1 MKVND
6 VRFIAG
12 GQWLMDAAK
21 LFRAQPMQWARLLS
35 SWVLVTLGTFFLFPP
50 FSSIVALIL
59 QPALFA
65 GFSLAARDQEAG
77 LPVTAMHLF
86 SAFKLSGRALVTV
99 GIVTMFGE
107 IISFALMVA
116 LGFPS
121 SVPLDAEG
129 APDFKIFSEQLQGK
143 ESLVLAGFALSALI
157 KSLLWFAP
165 PLLALKPM
173 PAWHAI
179 RWSFYAWVA
188 NFLPIALFAV
198 LVSLLFLLATLPG
211 NLGVIPGVLGLM
223 LFLPVYTLSQYTSF
237 RAVFSE
243 L

>member
-6 VRFIAG
+6 VRLTAG
-12 GQWLMDAAK
+12 AHWLGAAAR
-21 LFRAQPMQWARLLS
+21 LFRAQPLHWARLLS
-35 SWVLVTLGTFFLFPP
+35 SWMLVTMGTFILFPP
-50 FSSIVALIL
+50 FTSIIALIL

-86 SAFKLSGRALVTV
+86 AAFKPSGRALVTI
-99 GIVTMFGE
+99 GIVTMLGE
-107 IISFALMVA
+107 ILSFALMVA

-121 SVPLDAEG
+121 SVPLDAQG
-129 APDFKIFSEQLQGK
+129 APDLKVFAEQLQGK
-143 ESLVLAGFALSALI
+143 ESLVMTGFALSALI

-188 NFLPIALFAV
+188 NFLPMLVFAV
-198 LVSLLFLLATLPG
+198 LVSMLFLLATLPG
-211 NLGVIPGVLGLM
+211 SLGFIPGVLGLL